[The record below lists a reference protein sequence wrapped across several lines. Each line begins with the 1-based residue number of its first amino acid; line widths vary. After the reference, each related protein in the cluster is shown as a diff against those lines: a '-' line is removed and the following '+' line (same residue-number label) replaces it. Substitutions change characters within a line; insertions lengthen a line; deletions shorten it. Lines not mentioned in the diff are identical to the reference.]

1 MSNNELTNLN
11 KIQLNNLDSSPEI
24 WLKGK
29 YRNEIDG
36 LRSLAVISATIH
48 NFWES
53 LLPCGYLGVDMFAVV
68 SGYVITASLYGRK
81 YTNFKNFLISFYERR
96 AKRLIPGLLFMVV
109 IVGFLCLLI
118 IPYHMISDPI
128 NTGVS
133 ALLGISNFLLIK
145 INTDYFAIDS
155 KLNPFTA
162 TWSLSSEEQYYLLF
176 PILLWVTGFTFQ
188 AKKAK
193 AKLTFIIITLS
204 IISCIF
210 FIFYWFKD
218 QTIAY
223 FLMPTRFWEMGTG
236 CLICL
241 LYEKKLRN
249 SNIYLNKF
257 ISFFILASLIL
268 VFFLPLKYNFAATF
282 LVVVLTSILIAL
294 ATEKTFAFKFLSNP
308 LTSFIS
314 RISYSIY
321 LWRWPVIAL
330 LIWKFGSTNG
340 WVSIFGIIIIFT
352 IATISTIFIEEP
364 FRFNFKKKYISLII
378 LPFIAI
384 FSSLSLFFTKEYV
397 RSNNIMIGKNRN
409 FNFNQYKL
417 INEYLSCAISKGNNN
432 LDYKSCLTRKSD
444 KPTIFL
450 VGSSHASNFAP
461 SIQKIYKQLGY
472 GQFLY
477 FDGWKSNPNNPELI
491 IKHLSTQLKFD
502 DLVLYTRDQD
512 SFGLNRIH
520 TSLPAKHPK
529 VIFQSELNE
538 LKKIVINSESKLIL
552 INDLPSFR
560 FGEWSETINYENRRK
575 GISIEEALIRRN
587 RFSEILYS
595 NVDGKNIFML
605 DPIYEVCNNNWCDIK
620 LNDTYLYGDY
630 SPHLTVNHSYI
641 FSEYFLKHLPKAN

>member
-1 MSNNELTNLN
+1 MNKTKTKTNQIV
-11 KIQLNNLDSSPEI
+11 KSADI

-36 LRSLAVISATIH
+36 LRTLAVMSATIH

-53 LLPCGYLGVDMFAVV
+53 FLPCGYLGVDMFAVV

-81 YTNFKNFLISFYERR
+81 YINFKNFITSFYERR

-109 IVGFLCLLI
+109 IIGFLSLLI

-133 ALLGISNFLLIK
+133 SLLGISNFHLIK

-162 TWSLSSEEQYYLLF
+162 TWSLSSEEQYYLIF
-176 PILLWVTGFTFQ
+176 PIILWLTGFTYQ
-188 AKKAK
+188 AKKAR
-193 AKLTFIIITLS
+193 AKLIITIIALS
-204 IISCIF
+204 IISCIL

-236 CLICL
+236 CLICI

-257 ISFFILASLIL
+257 FSVFILALL
-268 VFFLPLKYNFAATF
+268 LVVFFLPLRYNLASTF
-282 LVVVLTSILIAL
+282 LVVALTSILIAFT
-294 ATEKTFAFKFLSNP
+294 TEKTVAFKFLSNP

-314 RISYSIY
+314 RISYSLY

-340 WVSIFGIIIIFT
+340 FISILGIIIIFT

-378 LPFIAI
+378 LPSIAI
-384 FSSLSLFFTKEYV
+384 SSAFSLFFTKEYV
-397 RSNNIMIGKNRN
+397 KSNNIMFGNNRN
-409 FNFNQYKL
+409 SNFNQYKL
-417 INEYLSCAISKGNNN
+417 INENYPCSMSSGNKN
-432 LDYKSCLTRKSD
+432 LDIKSCLTRRSG

-450 VGSSHASNFAP
+450 VGSSHSTNYVP
-461 SIQKIYKQLGY
+461 SIEKIYKDLGY

-477 FDGWKSNPNNPELI
+477 FDGWKSIPDNPKLI
-491 IKHLSTQLKFD
+491 IKHLSSQIKFG
-502 DLVLYTRDQD
+502 DLILYTRDQD
-512 SFGLNRIH
+512 SFGLNRVI
-520 TSLPAKHPK
+520 TSSPSRHPK
-529 VIFQSELNE
+529 NIFKNELNE
-538 LKKIVINSESKLIL
+538 LKKIIMNKGSKLIL
-552 INDLPSFR
+552 INDLPSFK

-575 GISIEEALIRRN
+575 GISIEEALIRRK
-587 RFSEILYS
+587 RFSDILYS
-595 NVDGKNIFML
+595 YVDEKNIFVL
-605 DPIYEVCNNNWCDIK
+605 DPINEVCKNNWCDIK
-620 LNDTYLYGDY
+620 LNGNYLYGDY

-641 FSEYFLKHLPKAN
+641 FSDYFLKYLPRAY